1 AHTASMNY
9 ETVAHKTAAQ
19 TSAYRLLLCI
29 LTYSIEKTVSCVL
42 SFGHKKEMGS
52 GSTTVRLMAFASAL
66 VLLTHCIH
74 AAAAPSFQQKQV
86 RATLLTAYQHLSSS
100 ALQLLIVLL
109 LLADPQ
115 AAAKTWCVAKPSTGE
130 AALRANLEFACS
142 ESDCS
147 AIQGTGGCSAHNG
160 GVLLS
165 RASVAMNAYYQA
177 RGRNTWNCF
186 FNATGIISITD
197 PSLGTCKYA

>member
-1 AHTASMNY
+1 
-9 ETVAHKTAAQ
+9 
-19 TSAYRLLLCI
+19 
-29 LTYSIEKTVSCVL
+29 
-42 SFGHKKEMGS
+42 MGS

-74 AAAAPSFQQKQV
+74 AAAAPSFQQK
-86 RATLLTAYQHLSSS
+86 
-100 ALQLLIVLL
+100 
-109 LLADPQ
+109 Q

-197 PSLGTCKYA
+197 PIVCSFIKQHFNPLQFQFCERNKIYNTSAVNPLYHDKKCEIQKCYQQLQVVSEAPIPQLRSLPANFKFT

>member
-1 AHTASMNY
+1 MNY

-74 AAAAPSFQQKQV
+74 AAAAPSFQQK
-86 RATLLTAYQHLSSS
+86 
-100 ALQLLIVLL
+100 
-109 LLADPQ
+109 Q

>member
-1 AHTASMNY
+1 M
-9 ETVAHKTAAQ
+9 
-19 TSAYRLLLCI
+19 
-29 LTYSIEKTVSCVL
+29 
-42 SFGHKKEMGS
+42 
-52 GSTTVRLMAFASAL
+52 GSTTVRLIAFVSAL
-66 VLLTHCIH
+66 MLLMHCTH
-74 AAAAPSFQQKQV
+74 AAAPAAFLQTP
-86 RATLLTAYQHLSSS
+86 TA
-100 ALQLLIVLL
+100 V
-109 LLADPQ
+109 
-115 AAAKTWCVAKPSTGE
+115 KTWCVAKPSTGE

-147 AIQGTGGCSAHNG
+147 AIQGTGGCSALNG

-177 RGRNTWNCF
+177 RGRNSWNCF

>member
-1 AHTASMNY
+1 
-9 ETVAHKTAAQ
+9 
-19 TSAYRLLLCI
+19 
-29 LTYSIEKTVSCVL
+29 
-42 SFGHKKEMGS
+42 MGS

-66 VLLTHCIH
+66 VLLTHCTHVSNIDRLFSLWRILS
-74 AAAAPSFQQKQV
+74 AAAAPSFQQK
-86 RATLLTAYQHLSSS
+86 
-100 ALQLLIVLL
+100 
-109 LLADPQ
+109 Q

-147 AIQGTGGCSAHNG
+147 AIQGTGGCSAQNG